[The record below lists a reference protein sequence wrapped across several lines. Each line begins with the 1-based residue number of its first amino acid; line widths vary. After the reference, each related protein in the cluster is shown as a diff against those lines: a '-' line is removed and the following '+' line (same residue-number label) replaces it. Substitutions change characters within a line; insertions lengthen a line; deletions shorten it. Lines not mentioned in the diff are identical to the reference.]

1 MTDPE
6 RFAEQL
12 RFILEIDKEKNI
24 LRQTHLSGGGRR
36 ENDSEHAWHMAVMVW
51 LLREYANEEID
62 VARTMMMCL
71 IHDLVE
77 IDAGDTYAYDPE
89 GIKTQKDREK
99 AAADRIFG
107 LLPKEQGRELRGLFE
122 EFEAYETPESRFAH
136 TMDNFQPMLLNDS
149 NGGADWK
156 EHGVHRAQVEHR
168 NEKTGT
174 GSEAFWEYMK
184 TVLDRN
190 VQKGA
195 LRTD

>member
-36 ENDSEHAWHMAVMVW
+36 ENDAEHAWHMAVMVW

-62 VARTMMMCL
+62 AARTMMMCL

-89 GIKTQKDREK
+89 GIKTQKEREK

-156 EHGVHRAQVEHR
+156 EHDVHRAQVEHR

-174 GSEAFWEYMK
+174 GSEAVWEYMK

-190 VQKGA
+190 EQKGA